1 VLGRETLNKMAE
13 QLMGLDAVIEVAI
26 IFLCIVIILL
36 RFSDKLVQA

>member
-1 VLGRETLNKMAE
+1 VLGRETRNKMAE

-26 IFLCIVIILL
+26 IFLCIVILLL